1 MCRIL
6 LEYMNN
12 KARLFNFGF
21 SLRDGHEKSEA
32 SFQIPLQMTFRFSKK
47 KYFHISPQPHHHTKF
62 LEK

>member
-6 LEYMNN
+6 LECMNK

-21 SLRDGHEKSEA
+21 NFRECNARSEA
-32 SFQIPLQMTFRFSKK
+32 SFQIPFPMTFYFSKNN
-47 KYFHISPQPHHHTKF
+47 ILASPQPHHHTQF